1 MATTPLDV
9 FSIAM
14 NLMGEGNET
23 TGATDTADNLE
34 YKNRT
39 LALLNILQQE
49 CYTLSDTYTV
59 ATAGT
64 RPVLAK
70 LTSISANIGLDDGI
84 CQSVLPYGL
93 ASHLLL
99 SEGRTTEA
107 SFFNQRYME
116 EKEFFRTL
124 PNAFADIERTYG
136 VFDVGDYDEE
146 E

>member
-49 CYTLSDTYTV
+49 
-59 ATAGT
+59 
-64 RPVLAK
+64 VLRSPIPTPLQRLAH
-70 LTSISANIGLDDGI
+70 APYW
-84 CQSVLPYGL
+84 QS
-93 ASHLLL
+93 
-99 SEGRTTEA
+99 
-107 SFFNQRYME
+107 
-116 EKEFFRTL
+116 
-124 PNAFADIERTYG
+124 
-136 VFDVGDYDEE
+136 
-146 E
+146 